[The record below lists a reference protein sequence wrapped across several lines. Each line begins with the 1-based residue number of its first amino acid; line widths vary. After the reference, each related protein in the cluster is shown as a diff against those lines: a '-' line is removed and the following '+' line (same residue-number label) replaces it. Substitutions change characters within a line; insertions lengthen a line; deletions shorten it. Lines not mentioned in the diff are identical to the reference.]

1 MLKYEDFTT
10 SKVAV
15 SNEGLYLTMSHLSPC
30 NTGEVRGRIAKAL
43 YKLNQGKT
51 MEGLVESNIE
61 RWRRT
66 AATST
71 PALTTPPPA
80 AAAPG

>member
-1 MLKYEDFTT
+1 
-10 SKVAV
+10 
-15 SNEGLYLTMSHLSPC
+15 
-30 NTGEVRGRIAKAL
+30 VRGRIAKAL

-66 AATST
+66 AATPT